1 MAWVVKPDSS
11 ELWYFTTKFRL
22 DGRAPPISSP
32 ALKAGVAQEVNLP
45 SQYAKVPSSS
55 ATFPNTRKLRPR
67 GSISPGP
74 RYTQKRLLPGFGCRS
89 AVWPVSLAAIALR
102 RCYPNGHP
110 FPYRRPL
117 STMRIQPRRGVAI
130 CRSMSSINIWQH
142 TGSNPTTYREQFDKN
157 IGNNAGGGGL
167 GGENTL
173 AWVPRAGDQ
182 RNTAPRRGVL

>member
-55 ATFPNTRKLRPR
+55 ATLPNTRKLRPR

-74 RYTQKRLLPGFGCRS
+74 RYTQKRLLPGFGCRY

-130 CRSMSSINIWQH
+130 CRSISSMTIWCDLPLHKLYKYRQH
-142 TGSNPTTYREQFDKN
+142 PATYREQSDN
-157 IGNNAGGGGL
+157 IPGAIRQ
-167 GGENTL
+167 EY
-173 AWVPRAGDQ
+173 RQ
-182 RNTAPRRGVL
+182 